1 MWSRSRRRRWAPS
14 ARSPSTTTATS
25 RPRPQPAAPATRR
38 GRVGDTP
45 LVGAGTYADAR
56 CAISA
61 TGHGEAIIRA
71 VAGHDVAARLRA
83 GDALDRAAEAVL
95 DEVVALGGE
104 VGLLAL
110 DISGEV
116 ALPFAADVFHRAVKR
131 AGAPVL
137 AAVGTEPL
145 SPV

>member
-1 MWSRSRRRRWAPS
+1 M
-14 ARSPSTTTATS
+14 
-25 RPRPQPAAPATRR
+25 
-38 GRVGDTP
+38 
-45 LVGAGTYADAR
+45 
-56 CAISA
+56 
-61 TGHGEAIIRA
+61 
-71 VAGHDVAARLRA
+71 AARLRA

-95 DEVVALGGE
+95 DEVVGLGGE
-104 VGLLAL
+104 VGLLTL